1 MQPQRLADSVF
12 DKEKAPKSLMIQRIR
27 PKVNYRQLIFDH
39 EQFNKQTLS
48 QEEFLRKSHNTNLE
62 HKLAGGH
69 GIEAAA
75 QGPYGIDMAQKPED
89 YRPLGARPYLNAAPA
104 QDAQPRITKNQ
115 RLSMLRPSA
124 SQLSRLSG
132 SSKNSQQK
140 QPKPHLHSSL
150 YTYNPKLISTSAAI
164 TLEQSLEEDAT
175 PIQHEATPPA
185 QRNSLN
191 PTGGFDSSILVSVQ
205 SNKKKGDDVKWE
217 HGETVLQ

>member
-1 MQPQRLADSVF
+1 MEPEVAREVETAEMRPQRLVDSVF

-89 YRPLGARPYLNAAPA
+89 YRPLGALNAAPA

-140 QPKPHLHSSL
+140 QPKPHLHS
-150 YTYNPKLISTSAAI
+150 TYNPKLISTSAAI
-164 TLEQSLEEDAT
+164 TLEQSLEEDV
-175 PIQHEATPPA
+175 HEATPLA
-185 QRNSLN
+185 QRN
-191 PTGGFDSSILVSVQ
+191 PTGGFDSSMIVSVQ
-205 SNKKKGDDVKWE
+205 SNKKKDD
-217 HGETVLQ
+217 GEIR